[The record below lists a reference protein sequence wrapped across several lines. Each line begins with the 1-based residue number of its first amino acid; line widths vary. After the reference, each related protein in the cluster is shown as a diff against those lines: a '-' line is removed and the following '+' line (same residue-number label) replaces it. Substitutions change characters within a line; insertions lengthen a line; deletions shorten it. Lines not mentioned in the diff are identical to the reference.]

1 MKPNRI
7 ILVRHGESEG
17 NIDKGHYETI
27 PDYALNLTPNGIEQA
42 RQAGYEIK
50 EIIGMENAC
59 VYLSP
64 YFRTRQT
71 YQYIRESIGTNVVK
85 IVEDPRIRELDWGH
99 LRHPDTNE
107 EIMRARDSFSTFYYR
122 IPDGESGADV
132 FDRVST
138 FLETLYRDFKKRD
151 YPQNT
156 LIITHGLTLRLFLM
170 RWFHWTVEEFENLR
184 NPRNCQ
190 VVVMQ
195 KKEGG
200 RYQLISYLTH
210 LSALAGS
217 PHSGM
222 ISDPAIS
229 QWNTA
234 VAHRTLQ
241 GRPPL
246 SVAA

>member
-17 NIDKGHYETI
+17 NADRNHYRTI
-27 PDYALNLTPNGIEQA
+27 PDYALMLTPNGVAQA
-42 RQAGYEIK
+42 RQAGREIK
-50 EIIGMENAC
+50 EIIGSENIH

-71 YQYIRESIGTNVVK
+71 CQYIRESIETNVVK
-85 IVEDPRIRELDWGH
+85 TTEDPRLRELDWGH
-99 LRHPDTNE
+99 LRHPDDNE
-107 EIMRARDSFSTFYYR
+107 EIIRARDSFSTFYYR

-132 FDRVST
+132 YDRVST
-138 FLETLYRDFKKRD
+138 FLETLHRDFNKKE

-156 LIITHGLTLRLFLM
+156 LIVTHGLTLRLFLM

-195 KKEGG
+195 KNAKD
-200 RYQLISYLTH
+200 RYELISELKKRD
-210 LSALAGS
+210 S
-217 PHSGM
+217 
-222 ISDPAIS
+222 
-229 QWNTA
+229 
-234 VAHRTLQ
+234 R
-241 GRPPL
+241 
-246 SVAA
+246 